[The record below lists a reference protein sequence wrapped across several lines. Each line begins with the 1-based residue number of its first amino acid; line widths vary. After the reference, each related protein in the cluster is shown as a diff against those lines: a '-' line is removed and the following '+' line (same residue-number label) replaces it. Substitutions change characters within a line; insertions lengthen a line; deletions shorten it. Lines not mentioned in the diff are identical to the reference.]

1 CSTTSVKTETYDT
14 AGRLKTSAVTSTV
27 GSPLPTV
34 TDEYNEK
41 TGALEKQSTTTEGK
55 TKTITSSYNT
65 LGQLVSYT
73 DADENTSTYEYD
85 IDGRVKKFNDGKGTQ
100 TYTYN
105 ETTGLLGELVDSSHE
120 GMKFTAT
127 YNTGGQ
133 ILTEGYPNGMTAT
146 YTYDATGKPT
156 GLEYVKT
163 THCKSTCPE
172 TWFSDKI
179 VPSIHGQSLEQTS
192 TLSHQ
197 AYTYDTAGRLTQVQ
211 NTPAGKGC
219 TTRIYAYE
227 EDTNRTSLT
236 TREPN
241 TKGECATEGG
251 TVEKHGYDEADRL
264 TDTGTT
270 YNTFGDIT
278 TLPAA
283 DAGGAELTSTYYVD
297 NQLQSQKQNEQTLGY
312 YLDPAGRTRETIA
325 TGKPTN
331 ATTIT
336 HYAGPSD
343 TPAWTTNLASEWTRD
358 IPGIDGTLAAI
369 QNNGETSVLQLTN
382 LHGDLIATAYLSET
396 TTELAS
402 KADTSEYGVPTV
414 SAPPKYSWLGA
425 NETPTE
431 LPSGIIAMGARSY
444 IPQLGRFLQPDPIPG
459 GSANA
464 YNYTFGD
471 PINTSD
477 PTGAYSATLN
487 ASIAEGYA
495 QRSGE
500 NQAKYAAEEAAA
512 RAAEA
517 AAEEAAARRE
527 AESAAWAASTAAY
540 WAAGPQY
547 FGGEEY
553 YEEWEEWEEWE
564 EEGEYAGEYVSDHS
578 GESGNE
584 EHHIEPGVLYQ
595 SLGREATGK
604 GASGSTTPLCEAVAE
619 GPCARLVPDDHSP
632 NVQSQCNRTGQHC
645 SGRRGSGRRPS
656 RGGGIGDVCHAS
668 PFAALIGAATGP
680 VGAVIGIGVAVA
692 CNGR

>member
-1 CSTTSVKTETYDT
+1 MKFSATYD
-14 AGRLKTSAVTSTV
+14 V
-27 GSPLPTV
+27 
-34 TDEYNEK
+34 
-41 TGALEKQSTTTEGK
+41 EG
-55 TKTITSSYNT
+55 N
-65 LGQLVSYT
+65 L
-73 DADENTSTYEYD
+73 
-85 IDGRVKKFNDGKGTQ
+85 
-100 TYTYN
+100 
-105 ETTGLLGELVDSSHE
+105 
-120 GMKFTAT
+120 
-127 YNTGGQ
+127 
-133 ILTEGYPNGMTAT
+133 LTENYPNGMTAT

-156 GLEYVKT
+156 SLEYVKT
-163 THCKSTCPE
+163 THCTEKC

-211 NTPAGKGC
+211 NTPVGKGC

-241 TKGECATEGG
+241 SKGECATEGG

-270 YNTFGDIT
+270 YSTFGDIT
-278 TLPAA
+278 NLPAA
-283 DAGGAELTSTYYVD
+283 DAGGAELTSTYYTD

-325 TGKPTN
+325 TGKPTS

-343 TPAWTTNLASEWTRD
+343 TPAWTTSLAGEWTRN
-358 IPGIDGTLAAI
+358 IPGISGTLTAI
-369 QNNGETSVLQLTN
+369 QNNGETPVLQLTN

-396 TTELAS
+396 ATELAS

-425 NETPTE
+425 NQTPTE

-444 IPQLGRFLQPDPIPG
+444 VPQLGRFLQPDPIPG

-464 YNYTFGD
+464 YSYTFGD
-471 PINTSD
+471 PVNTSD
-477 PTGAYSATLN
+477 PTGAYTATLN
-487 ASIAEGYA
+487 PNIAETIGQQASEA
-495 QRSGE
+495 QAIRS
-500 NQAKYAAEEAAA
+500 AEEAAA

-527 AESAAWAASTAAY
+527 AEFAANAAATAAY

-547 FGGEEY
+547 EGEEEE
-553 YEEWEEWEEWE
+553 EEWEEWWE
-564 EEGEYAGEYVSDHS
+564 EEDGYEYASDHQS
-578 GESGNE
+578 GTQGKE
-584 EHHIEPGVLYQ
+584 EPHLEPAILVQ
-595 SLGREATGK
+595 PLGEA
-604 GASGSTTPLCEAVAE
+604 GSTETSEHAPSEHGGNAHDVSGDGCGDGGYCGGHWVRRSEKGHRHGEPIGEDPREE
-619 GPCARLVPDDHSP
+619 GEIGVCL
-632 NVQSQCNRTGQHC
+632 
-645 SGRRGSGRRPS
+645 GSW
-656 RGGGIGDVCHAS
+656 A
-668 PFAALIGAATGP
+668 FGP
-680 VGAVIGIGVAVA
+680 VAGVFTCATEAGAHLLPT
-692 CNGR
+692 R